1 MEEKKNETV
10 QKEPEVQ
17 LEEKE
22 VQPEEKGR
30 KKEEERKYS
39 DADLDEIINKKFA
52 KWQSEKQKEIDEAK
66 RLADMNA
73 QEKAEYER
81 DQMRQELERLKT
93 AQTIHEM
100 TKTAR
105 KMLSE
110 KGLSVPDG
118 ILTILVDK
126 DAEKTKKAVDDF
138 SEMYKDAVELGVKE
152 RLKSPSPRTG
162 AAPTMTK
169 EQIMA
174 IQDKDARLQAI
185 RENIKLFE
193 N

>member
-1 MEEKKNETV
+1 MAEDKNEVVQTEPEVKPEEAEEKK
-10 QKEPEVQ
+10 
-17 LEEKE
+17 
-22 VQPEEKGR
+22 G
-30 KKEEERKYS
+30 EERKYS
-39 DADLDEIINKKFA
+39 DADLDEIINKKFK

-73 QEKAEYER
+73 QQKAEYER
-81 DQMRQELERLKT
+81 DQMRQELEELKA

-105 KMLSE
+105 EMLSE
-110 KGLSVPDG
+110 KGLNVPDS

-126 DAEKTKKAVDDF
+126 DADKTKKAVDDF
-138 SEMYKDAVELGVKE
+138 AEIYQSAIEAGIKE
-152 RLKSPSPRTG
+152 RLKNPSPRTG

-174 IQDKDARLQAI
+174 IKDKEARLQAI
-185 RENIKLFE
+185 RDNIKLFE